1 MKDSEFLRAEKVPM
15 TKQEVRTIVLDK
27 LQLGSASRFVDV
39 GAGTGSIALEAA
51 LSFERLHVYAIE
63 KNEHAVEIM
72 HKNMERFGCN
82 HIHLINKMAPC
93 ELTGKFDAVFI
104 GGSGGNL
111 EQIID
116 WALDHLLE
124 GGHLVM
130 NFILHGSLNQALD
143 HLKTCAI
150 DEFECSQIQVS
161 SMTSLGTSYYFKP
174 NNPTFIVSCIKG
186 NQRHG

>member
-1 MKDSEFLRAEKVPM
+1 MKDSEFLRADKVPM

-27 LQLGSASRFVDV
+27 LQLGSASRFIDV

-51 LSFERLHVYAIE
+51 LKHQQLHVYAIE
-63 KNEHAVEIM
+63 KNPHAVEIM
-72 HKNMERFGCN
+72 LQNMERLGCN
-82 HIHLINKMAPC
+82 HIHLLNNLAPC
-93 ELTGKFDAVFI
+93 ELSGKFDAVFI

-116 WALDHLLE
+116 WALEHLID
-124 GGHLVM
+124 GGRLVM
-130 NFILHGSLNQALD
+130 TFILHGSLNQALS
-143 HLKTCAI
+143 HLQTCAI
-150 DEFECSQIQVS
+150 DQFECCQIQVS
-161 SMTSLGTSYYFKP
+161 SMASLGTSYYFKP

>member
-1 MKDSEFLRAEKVPM
+1 MKDSEFLRADKVPM

-39 GAGTGSIALEAA
+39 GAGTGSVALEAA
-51 LSFERLHVYAIE
+51 LKYQHLHVYAIE
-63 KNEHAVEIM
+63 KNQHAVDIM
-72 HKNMERFGCN
+72 RQNMERLGCN
-82 HIHLINKMAPC
+82 QIHQINKIAPC

-124 GGHLVM
+124 GGRLVM
-130 NFILHGSLNQALD
+130 NFILHGSLDQALS
-143 HLKTCAI
+143 HLQTCTIA
-150 DEFECSQIQVS
+150 EFECSQIQVS
-161 SMTSLGTSYYFKP
+161 AMNSLGTSYYFKP

>member
-82 HIHLINKMAPC
+82 HIHLINEMAPC

-124 GGHLVM
+124 GGRLVM